1 MPVEPASSPSPHSTA
16 EAGAPVLS
24 QRPGDSCW
32 NQRKK
37 RLVVFEVLLHALR
50 QPAQS
55 GEEPCRAS
63 WEPTW
68 PYQVQV
74 QRCFQ
79 SELGFC
85 HLQPKNVLRP
95 ETISRAEPVKKFGDQ
110 ASRSGTAGRAPIS
123 GLSLSSFADRQ

>member
-1 MPVEPASSPSPHSTA
+1 M
-16 EAGAPVLS
+16 
-24 QRPGDSCW
+24 
-32 NQRKK
+32 
-37 RLVVFEVLLHALR
+37 FEVLLHAVR

-74 QRCFQ
+74 QRCLQ

-85 HLQPKNVLRP
+85 HLQPKHVLRP
-95 ETISRAEPVKKFGDQ
+95 ETHFQSRACKEIW
-110 ASRSGTAGRAPIS
+110 R
-123 GLSLSSFADRQ
+123 SSFQERHSWQGLPSLAFPCPHLQTDSDQKPEWEPRVDTGRRRGGS